1 MRRDRT
7 DRARDFLHYV
17 EIFETS
23 ILRCSRLAQAR
34 DNFFPAPVDLLKIA
48 VQTGRRNLINA
59 RRLEFG
65 NLGKAFFGWS
75 IDRELIDQLAPEIFR
90 VIGLESRCPA

>member
-23 ILRCSRLAQAR
+23 ILRCSRSAQAR
-34 DNFFPAPVDLLKIA
+34 DNFFPASVDLLKIA
-48 VQTGRRNLINA
+48 VQKQAEEISSTPGALSSAILARLSSAGPLIENS
-59 RRLEFG
+59 
-65 NLGKAFFGWS
+65 S
-75 IDRELIDQLAPEIFR
+75 ISSSLRYSE
-90 VIGLESRCPA
+90 